1 MLQIDTS
8 QDWPGIEQDLQE
20 STKNLSLTVRKD
32 LEKINKNICSL
43 ISELSKS
50 EVDCRR
56 AHKPTRQFIEIRE
69 NCNTMI
75 KEYQNMI
82 IMGALL

>member
-32 LEKINKNICSL
+32 LEKINKTS
-43 ISELSKS
+43 
-50 EVDCRR
+50 VV
-56 AHKPTRQFIEIRE
+56 
-69 NCNTMI
+69 
-75 KEYQNMI
+75 
-82 IMGALL
+82 